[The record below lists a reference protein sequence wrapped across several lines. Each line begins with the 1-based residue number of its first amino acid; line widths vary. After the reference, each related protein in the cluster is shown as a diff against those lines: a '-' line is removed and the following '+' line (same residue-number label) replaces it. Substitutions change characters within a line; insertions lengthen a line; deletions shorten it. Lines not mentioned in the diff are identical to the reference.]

1 MSEGVEVAKVGRAM
15 EILLTGVGQPILFED
30 HARGAVFVTPA
41 DSAAAADGLLPVFLV
56 AAEAVWREA
65 VGDGFG
71 LEIARDP
78 EALFDYRVTK
88 IGAARITDVLLALME
103 AAAQALRPDGIV
115 VNELAY
121 VWEEALE
128 RAEAREKAKA
138 ADLQGRA

>member
-1 MSEGVEVAKVGRAM
+1 MSERVEVAKVERAM
-15 EILLTGVGQPILFED
+15 EILLKGVGLPILFED
-30 HARGAVFVTPA
+30 HARGAVFATPA

-103 AAAQALRPDGIV
+103 AAAQAKRPEGIV

-121 VWEEALE
+121 VWEGALE

>member
-15 EILLTGVGQPILFED
+15 EILLRGVGQPILFKD
-30 HARGAVFVTPA
+30 HARGAVFATPA

-65 VGDGFG
+65 VGDGFR

-78 EALFDYRVTK
+78 DALFDYRVTK

-115 VNELAY
+115 VNELAN